1 MTVATSFFEAFGGK
15 PDNAPSEA
23 PAPAPAAQEE
33 PPVSLFK
40 AFEKGSESAQPTT
53 TSTALSPFVGFNQGL
68 VSLAGGPVDLAS
80 WALSKAGVP
89 VSEAPIGGS
98 ESIKRALDVIN
109 ANPYAEI
116 FEPKSTTEK
125 VFQAGGAGAGQALGL
140 AAAAPAVVPRIAAY
154 APRIGEFLESLIGLR
169 TPTGSA
175 AAPAAEL
182 GTVGFTSGVG
192 TELAEM
198 AVPKEWKGL
207 AGLGGGL
214 AGGAIGTLGT
224 AAAQAIPVMAR
235 GVGEYFAPRTQ
246 AGQEKLAS
254 KNLAELFKS
263 PQAALDVL
271 QNEPTPGLPGVPK
284 TTFETVGEAGG
295 PQLGAAQRKAEML
308 SPESFEGIRSQQN
321 AALIGELGKVQPQV
335 APEKLSDRLSQ
346 RFKDLDDSYTDTQAK
361 AEAAARAE
369 VDKLGGNLTPDQYGN
384 FLRQKLNEQYDKMLV
399 ARKKLYDAV
408 DPEGKLVLSVK
419 EILNKAKSLQEDIDP
434 YTQPLSSDA
443 KRLLDQA
450 NSMTP
455 YLNFK
460 NLRSFDTALSSAM
473 REEEMTKGRSNNWR
487 ILQELKSSVYDTM
500 GRAIESEHTAEQAA
514 VSQGT
519 IKPSE
524 TIGARI
530 NNAAREAGE
539 APPVF
544 GETAPSVFTSDLNKY
559 KVFYP
564 GGDKPIEVRYE
575 VVDAPSLITSH
586 TNDLTI
592 NPNYLQELQP
602 RDRTTIHSELQIDN
616 ISKNPI
622 PEKLGPNPDINSG
635 APIVGPDNMVESGNG
650 RSIGLRK
657 AYEGSAA
664 DNYRAW
670 LESNGFNTTGIENPI
685 LIGRRTTE
693 LTPEER
699 IKMVQAAA
707 SNPGLE
713 LTAVELANVDSRRVG
728 NVINKI
734 KSPDLTVAA
743 NEDFVRAFADQI
755 PKNEYGNFFDIEG
768 NLSPR
773 GVQRLESALMSY
785 TFGEPALMQRVFNNT
800 DNNIK
805 SLSNALVDASGSWG
819 KMKRAVADG
828 SIDPSF
834 DITPDLTK
842 NIDLVMRAR
851 DEGQPYGF
859 YLRQGDMF
867 STQPSEATRRM
878 LSADGQNLN
887 STKKITEF
895 LNAYANEALSTA
907 GGATMFGAPPTAEE
921 VMQRTIDRLKTQP
934 KGGPKFPESP
944 AAASAEA
951 APKEAAPEAPAAKP
965 KKEAVKP
972 IPAEAPT
979 AETAYTQAAF
989 DRLKAAKEKH
999 KEVETTYRQGP
1010 VEDILKTFG
1019 FAGQY
1024 QMLDS
1029 NVVGR
1034 IFSKGPQGYD
1044 KAQAFLKA
1052 AQGDPAAINMAKDY
1066 IAYTFKR
1073 DVLTD
1078 GIVDPKKFEN
1088 WKKQYSDA
1096 LRAFPDEAAKFNDAN
1111 TASKY
1116 VEALASDRKDALD
1129 NFRAGT
1135 VGKIMGLSEPQDV
1148 TRTVGNLFNRADSV
1162 KQFSNLAKLTA
1173 SDPVARDG
1181 LRSAIAQHINDKFIA
1196 LSRTASSEDRTLM
1209 AKGFRDFMQKNAP
1222 ALRTVFKPEEIGSM
1236 NAIANE
1242 LGILNQSIAS
1252 TQSAGKG
1259 NVRDLFAALER
1270 SRTRPGQDPSERTA
1284 VSNLAKIG
1292 ASGAAGFEA
1301 AGTPGAKLAI
1311 TGAIGNIIFNSARQA
1326 GLRNIDQMMIE
1337 ALANPE
1343 LAKAMLMKAPIRANT
1358 GSEITV
1364 ADKFRKLPIYSLMS
1378 SQRPDMSEEAS
1389 YDRARRAS
1397 GGRTGM
1403 NVESAADE
1411 LVKLAETTKKQLG
1424 QETEPL
1430 LNEHDNTIARALEVA
1445 NQAI

>member
-40 AFEKGSESAQPTT
+40 AFEEGSKSAQPTT

-68 VSLAGGPVDLAS
+68 VSLAGGPVDLAN

-89 VSEAPIGGS
+89 VSEVPIGGS

-109 ANPYAEI
+109 ANPYAER

-125 VFQAGGAGAGQALGL
+125 LLQAGGAGAGQALGL

-154 APRIGEFLESLIGLR
+154 APRTGEFLEAITSMR
-169 TPTGSA
+169 APTGTA

-214 AGGAIGTLGT
+214 AGGAVGALGT

-346 RFKDLDDSYTDTQAK
+346 RFKDLDESFESTQNK
-361 AEAAARAE
+361 IDAAARAE
-369 VDKLGGNLTPDQYGN
+369 VSKLGGNLTPEQYGSA
-384 FLRQKLNEQYDKMLV
+384 LRDAISNEYDKMRV
-399 ARKKLYDAV
+399 ARSKLFEAV
-408 DPEGKLVLSVK
+408 DPEGKLVLGVK
-419 EILNKAKSLQEDIDP
+419 EILNKAESLQKEIGP
-434 YTQPLSSDA
+434 YTEPLSPDA

-450 NSMTP
+450 NSMPP
-455 YLNFK
+455 YLNYK
-460 NLRSFDTALSSAM
+460 DLRDFDAALSSAM
-473 REEEMTKGRSNNWR
+473 SQEKRTNGESPNWR
-487 ILQELKSSVYDTM
+487 RLQQLKSSVYDTM

-519 IKPSE
+519 INPSE

-602 RDRTTIHSELQIDN
+602 RDRATTQSQLQIDN

-657 AYEGSAA
+657 AYEGRSA

-670 LESNGFNTTGIENPI
+670 LESNGFDTTGIENPI

-707 SNPGLE
+707 SPPGLE

-728 NVINKI
+728 NVIDKI
-734 KSPDLTVAA
+734 KSPDLTAA
-743 NEDFVRAFADQI
+743 SNEDFVRAFADQI
-755 PKNEYGNFFDIEG
+755 PKNEYGNFFDNEG
-768 NLSPR
+768 KLSPR
-773 GVQRLESALMSY
+773 GVERLESALMSY

-805 SLSNALVDASGSWG
+805 SLSNALVDSSGSWG

-842 NIDLVMRAR
+842 NIALVMRAR
-851 DEGQPYGF
+851 DEGRPYGF

-907 GGATMFGAPPTAEE
+907 GGPTMFGAPPTAEE

-934 KGGPKFPESP
+934 KGEPKFPEGP
-944 AAASAEA
+944 AAAPAEA
-951 APKEAAPEAPAAKP
+951 APKEAAPEAPAAKT

-979 AETAYTQAAF
+979 SETAYDQAAF
-989 DRLKAAKEKH
+989 DRLKAAKEKQA
-999 KEVETTYRQGP
+999 ELATTFRQGP
-1010 VEDILKTFG
+1010 VGSLLKTTG
-1019 FAGQY
+1019 YAGQY
-1024 QMLDS
+1024 RTLDS
-1029 NVVGR
+1029 SVVDQV
-1034 IFSKGPQGYD
+1034 FAKGPQGYD

-1052 AQGDPAAINMAKDY
+1052 AQGDPAAINTAKDY

-1073 DVLTD
+1073 DVLKD
-1078 GIVDPKKFEN
+1078 GIVDPKKFET

-1096 LRAFPDEAAKFNDAN
+1096 LRAFPDESVKFNNAN
-1111 TASKY
+1111 TAGKY
-1116 VEALASDRKDALD
+1116 VEAIASDRKDALD
-1129 NFRAGT
+1129 NFRAGA
-1135 VGKIMGLSEPQDV
+1135 VGKIMGLSDPQDV
-1148 TRTVGNLFNRADSV
+1148 TRTVGNLFNRADSM

-1173 SDPVARDG
+1173 GDPAARDG

-1343 LAKAMLMKAPIRANT
+1343 LAKAMLMKAPIKANT

-1424 QETEPL
+1424 HETEPL